1 MTTPDSQNN
10 QNSPVN
16 PYEVPLS
23 AEFGVP
29 ASALNDGQRHGEGSL
44 ETGTAGQYSFRVFD
58 VISEGF
64 KLSNGHKLSIN
75 LAVLIMSIISIV
87 ASFIP
92 FASWLIGGAF
102 SLGMSWMGVRAA
114 VGRRTEVGQIFDGFK
129 LFGPLLGLYLLVLL
143 LTMLGFLLLIIP
155 GIYLS
160 VAYMFALLVRYDKGI
175 PVWDAM
181 EASRKA
187 ITHNWFSFLGLII
200 MLGLINMIGLVLMIG
215 WIWTLPASLVTL
227 GVVYRKV
234 FGVEAK
240 IG

>member
-23 AEFGVP
+23 AGFETP
-29 ASALNDGQRHGEGSL
+29 ALASNDGQRLGEGSL
-44 ETGTAGQYSFRVFD
+44 ETGIAGQYSFKVFD

-64 KLSNGHKLSIN
+64 NLSNGHKLPIN
-75 LAVLIMSIISIV
+75 LAVLIVSIISIV

-92 FASWLIGGAF
+92 FASLLIGGAF
-102 SLGMSWMGVRAA
+102 SLSMSWMGVRAA
-114 VGRRTEVGQIFDGFK
+114 VGRKTEVGQAFDGFK
-129 LFGPLLGLYLLVLL
+129 LFGPLLGLYLLVVI

-187 ITHNWFSFLGLII
+187 ITHNWFSFFGLVLV
-200 MLGLINMIGLVLMIG
+200 LGLINMLGLVLMIG
-215 WIWTLPASLVTL
+215 WIWTLPATFVTL

-234 FGVEAK
+234 FGVETK
-240 IG
+240 NV